1 MARLRLVATWWTW
14 QNQTGGHEDG
24 LFVRDVW
31 GPFPASRAVGTL
43 DRQAGPRRRGVHH
56 VHLAA
61 AGHHLPPF
69 YYPDLRDRVCP
80 WRRVDGLGVH
90 LGHHRLAARYRPL
103 GSQLHP
109 ARPDTRA
116 ELMRTRQSKPTATKG
131 EGGERC
137 LRI

>member
-1 MARLRLVATWWTW
+1 MAKLQLAATWWTL
-14 QNQTGGHEDG
+14 QNQTGGSEDG
-24 LFVRDVW
+24 LFVRVVW
-31 GPFPASRAVGTL
+31 WPFPAARAVDTL
-43 DRQAGPRRRGVHH
+43 DRQAGPRRRGVQH

-61 AGHHLPPF
+61 TRHHLPPV

-90 LGHHRLAARYRPL
+90 LGHHRLVARFKPL

-116 ELMRTRQSKPTATKG
+116 KMSHRQRRQTATKR
-131 EGGERC
+131 EGGDVW
-137 LRI
+137 LRR